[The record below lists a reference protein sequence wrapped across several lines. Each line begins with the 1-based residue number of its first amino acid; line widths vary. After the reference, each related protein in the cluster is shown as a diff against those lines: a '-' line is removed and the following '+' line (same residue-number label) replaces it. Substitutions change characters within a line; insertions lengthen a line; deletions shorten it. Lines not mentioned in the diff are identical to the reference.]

1 MAIWALEVRS
11 KGFQDIYNVE
21 DNPIFSGHDN
31 SKIRRKRKQKNRR
44 WQLSCGTYN
53 YRGGDFPLIT

>member
-31 SKIRRKRKQKNRR
+31 SKIRRKRTNKKTQDG
-44 WQLSCGTYN
+44 S
-53 YRGGDFPLIT
+53 